1 MKNQELAELTFD
13 ISKEEVS
20 DRFSKIKGKRL
31 LDSTVPYQREFELM
45 NTGNAPVLIESLTLD
60 GRGCHNHG
68 ITIHNCN
75 RSFELLQGETIE
87 INFSYIPDYTRTKE
101 SLQLWITT
109 ESEIYTISV
118 NVYFPLEEMSSF
130 IMMMTMDKNSP
141 EYQIAEF
148 VIIIILSSS
157 VAFMWLILY
166 EAKKNKDYRRK
177 LLRQTY
183 ETTSSRALPFP
194 WHRILQK
201 HPTKYAGPKFAREED
216 VPILEPEEV
225 FAPPPAPINI
235 SF

>member
-1 MKNQELAELTFD
+1 MKNQELTELTFD

-109 ESEIYTISV
+109 ESEIYTIPV

-148 VIIIILSSS
+148 IIIIILSSA

-183 ETTSSRALPFP
+183 ETTSTRAMQFP
-194 WHRILQK
+194 WNRINQK
-201 HPTKYAGPKFAREED
+201 R
-216 VPILEPEEV
+216 L
-225 FAPPPAPINI
+225 
-235 SF
+235 